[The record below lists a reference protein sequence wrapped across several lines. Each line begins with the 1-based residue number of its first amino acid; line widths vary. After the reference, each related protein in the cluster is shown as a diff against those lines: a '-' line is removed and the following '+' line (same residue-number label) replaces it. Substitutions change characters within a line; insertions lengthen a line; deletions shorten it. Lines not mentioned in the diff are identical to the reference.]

1 MPRRAWKDTRSWLLN
16 SLYAWVVVTLGGG
29 GVSALI
35 IAPGGASIF
44 LRFGLGV
51 LGAAITIIAILS
63 ITYLVHMPITL
74 HRQRNEARK
83 DVNSLEEEREPNL
96 IVEQDTA
103 VCNHK
108 LGYSW
113 RIKVT
118 NKGIDTAKGCKGQL
132 IVMVDEIP
140 QPHMSWERWPFNE
153 SLNWSDGKEVTE
165 IRKETKELEVI
176 YGGGYGKPR
185 YLAYAKDEA
194 FREQYALQLWS
205 SNILLVI
212 SISSDG
218 KLPVYAV
225 CRFLKHCD
233 TFKHLEILAITSE
246 RPDITSYQRQDSY
259 NGDSQT

>member
-1 MPRRAWKDTRSWLLN
+1 MLKRAFTDTLLQFGYHN
-16 SLYAWVVVTLGGG
+16 LRNIWRFIVPTVLALLIIRYIGGEVQMNEELRWIIATLIAVVVVFSVTFLFN
-29 GVSALI
+29 LI
-35 IAPGGASIF
+35 RAPVYIKF
-44 LRFGLGV
+44 
-51 LGAAITIIAILS
+51 
-63 ITYLVHMPITL
+63 
-74 HRQRNEARK
+74 EK
-83 DVNSLEEEREPNL
+83 EREPQL

-118 NKGIDTAKGCKGQL
+118 NKGTDTAKGCKGQL

-140 QPHMSWERWPFNE
+140 QPRMSWERWPFNE
-153 SLNWSDGKEVTE
+153 SLNWSDGKEATE

-176 YGGGYGKPR
+176 YGGGYGKPL

-194 FREQYALQLWS
+194 FREQYALKLWSS

-225 CRFLKHCD
+225 CRFLRHCD

-246 RPDITSYQRQDSY
+246 CPDITSYQRQDSY
-259 NGDSQT
+259 NGDFQT